1 MESVWYNLGSKGQLH
16 ENLFVT
22 IRQLTVV
29 TQQKSQICCS
39 KVFILDQ
46 DVSFLAALSL
56 LGIKIISF
64 GHGHVHHSWG
74 NSTQLTQHMR
84 YFAAGCS
91 LTPTDSSNL
100 SAFLNKTDYL
110 QICLG
115 VIAVSLTQAAI
126 V

>member
-1 MESVWYNLGSKGQLH
+1 MESVWYHLGSKGQLH

-56 LGIKIISF
+56 LGIKII
-64 GHGHVHHSWG
+64 
-74 NSTQLTQHMR
+74 
-84 YFAAGCS
+84 
-91 LTPTDSSNL
+91 
-100 SAFLNKTDYL
+100 
-110 QICLG
+110 
-115 VIAVSLTQAAI
+115 
-126 V
+126 